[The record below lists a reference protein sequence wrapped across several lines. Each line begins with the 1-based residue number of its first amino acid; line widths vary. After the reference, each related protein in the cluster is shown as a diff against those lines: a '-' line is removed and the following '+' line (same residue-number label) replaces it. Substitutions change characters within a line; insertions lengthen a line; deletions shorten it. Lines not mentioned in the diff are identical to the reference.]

1 MAMARSQTA
10 RVVQPLAKGQ
20 ITIPVGIRRA
30 LGIDESTLLEIRLDG
45 EQIVITKLPQS
56 TREVRLYTDEE
67 IRAFLAEDVISP
79 ADAAWVQQMLA
90 GLR

>member
-1 MAMARSQTA
+1 MARSQTA